1 MLASTDYSACESQ
14 HSTAQPSAFTAL
26 GFSAGN
32 VTSKNALPPRR
43 SGAPPRLLGDH
54 PAQIAQTSVP
64 VVSNRPISDPLERK
78 RKMRADRRW
87 DNAKMITLSFIVFG
101 LIGGTIQWTRMVG
114 GVEDSQANESRE
126 TKVEDSQVE
135 HDIQPV
141 PQVAST
147 NDTAI
152 NPGPWREQ

>member
-1 MLASTDYSACESQ
+1 
-14 HSTAQPSAFTAL
+14 
-26 GFSAGN
+26 
-32 VTSKNALPPRR
+32 
-43 SGAPPRLLGDH
+43 
-54 PAQIAQTSVP
+54 
-64 VVSNRPISDPLERK
+64 
-78 RKMRADRRW
+78 MRADRRW